1 MRIVR
6 SRRLAGVCAAV
17 AALTLGAIGAVGLE
31 ASSSAAS
38 SVSSPIVRT
47 GSGVVRGNARATAI
61 AAEYPVLAYPGAA
74 VALSALINDSEF
86 ACPALQMDTWT
97 AKRVPTFAYE
107 FNDDAA
113 PGRFVPAIGIA
124 THTSELGYLFDLPD
138 ALIQDPLTADQQRL
152 ADSMQRAWA
161 RFAANGNPASIPV
174 PWPAFQHSQ
183 DVLSLVPPQPQ
194 PEATFGSNHHCGFWG
209 VG

>member
-1 MRIVR
+1 
-6 SRRLAGVCAAV
+6 
-17 AALTLGAIGAVGLE
+17 
-31 ASSSAAS
+31 
-38 SVSSPIVRT
+38 
-47 GSGVVRGNARATAI
+47 
-61 AAEYPVLAYPGAA
+61 
-74 VALSALINDSEF
+74 LINDSEF

-174 PWPAFQHSQ
+174 PCRRSSTARTCSRLCRLSRSQRRPSVESPLRLLGRRLAAPAASGDPRH
-183 DVLSLVPPQPQ
+183 L
-194 PEATFGSNHHCGFWG
+194 
-209 VG
+209 